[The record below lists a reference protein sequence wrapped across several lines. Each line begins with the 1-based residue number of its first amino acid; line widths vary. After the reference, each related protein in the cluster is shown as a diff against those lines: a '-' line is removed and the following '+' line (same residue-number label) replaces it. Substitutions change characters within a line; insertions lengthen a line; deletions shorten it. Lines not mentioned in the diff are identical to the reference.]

1 MDRQS
6 HSLNLATTGD
16 CHTTD
21 RKGIEKLM
29 EGAGFTMV
37 DVGYP
42 AEHLKEYCGWL
53 SALAR
58 GEALPGV

>member
-6 HSLNLATTGD
+6 HSLKAGD
-16 CHTTD
+16 D
-21 RKGIEKLM
+21 RRLPYHRPRGIEKLM
-29 EGAGFTMV
+29 EGAGFTIV

-42 AEHLKEYCGWL
+42 AGHLKEYCGWL